1 MMDSLGIPD
10 WQQVLFNELQDGV
23 QPHPETEGLSWN
35 VLLE

>member
-23 QPHPETEGLSWN
+23 QPQPETEGLSLN